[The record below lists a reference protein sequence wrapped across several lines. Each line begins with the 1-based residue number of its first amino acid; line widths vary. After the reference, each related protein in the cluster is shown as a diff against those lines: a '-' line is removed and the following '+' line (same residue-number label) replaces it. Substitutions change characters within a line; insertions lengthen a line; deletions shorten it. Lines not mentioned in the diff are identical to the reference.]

1 MAEFTPINTQE
12 ELDKLI
18 GERLASKENKIRAE
32 YADYEDLKKQV
43 AGWNDEKA
51 AFEKTIADNKTAF
64 EELTQ
69 KYDDA
74 TGKIAKYEA
83 DALKT
88 KVAIESGIPA
98 GLFKYLQGT
107 TEEELRKS
115 AEELGKFTKGATA
128 PLADPEGEPFKD
140 DYETTGKVNVDRAT
154 KKFIESLKVI
164 NE

>member
-64 EELTQ
+64 DELTQ

-74 TGKIAKYEA
+74 TGKIAQYEA

-98 GLFKYLQGT
+98 GLFKYLQGA
-107 TEEELRKS
+107 TEEEIRKS

-128 PLADPEGEPFKD
+128 PLADPEGESLKNDF
-140 DYETTGKVNVDRAT
+140 ETTGKIDEERVR
-154 KKFIESLKVI
+154 KKFIDSFKILDE
-164 NE
+164 